1 MSFVGDDVLEH
12 LRGTAGRPDLAGTRY
27 ELRGTLGRGGMGTV
41 YAVLDRQLER
51 EVAMKVL
58 DAEPADDRLVDEAR
72 VVARL
77 EHPGIVPVHDVG
89 RLPDGRLYCTMKL
102 VRGERLDR
110 WAAGPAGL
118 AERLSVV
125 QRLCETVAFAHAH
138 GVIHRD
144 LKPENVMVGP
154 FGEVQVMDW
163 GVAWR
168 RDAPGESG
176 LIAGT
181 VGFMAPEQAAGADAE
196 PDERWD
202 VYALGAILRQLLS
215 TPRPPRALSA
225 VVAHA
230 CSEDPAQRYA
240 GALELSADLGRFLA
254 GERVS
259 AAREG
264 LLDRT
269 RRLALKYRAALL
281 LLLAYVAVRV
291 LMIVVGGT

>member
-1 MSFVGDDVLEH
+1 
-12 LRGTAGRPDLAGTRY
+12 
-27 ELRGTLGRGGMGTV
+27 
-41 YAVLDRQLER
+41 
-51 EVAMKVL
+51 
-58 DAEPADDRLVDEAR
+58 
-72 VVARL
+72 
-77 EHPGIVPVHDVG
+77 
-89 RLPDGRLYCTMKL
+89 MKL

-110 WAAGPAGL
+110 WAAGRAGL
-118 AERLSVV
+118 PERLAVI

-168 RDAPGESG
+168 RDAPGETG
-176 LIAGT
+176 LVAGT
-181 VGFMAPEQAAGADAE
+181 AGFMAPEQASGGAAE

-202 VYALGAILRQLLS
+202 VYALGAILCRLLADGA
-215 TPRPPRALSA
+215 RPPRALLA
-225 VVAHA
+225 IVARA
-230 CSEDPAQRYA
+230 CAEAPPERYA
-240 GALELSADLGRFLA
+240 GPLELAADLGRFLA

-264 LLDRT
+264 PLDRT
-269 RRLALKYRAALL
+269 LRLALKYRAALL

-291 LMIVVGGT
+291 LLLVVGGA